1 MSKNLSD
8 AKFWLQDSESY
19 MKNFRQRSLVSFNNK
34 LEKFIDD
41 CLEAHSDS
49 AKLKLWH
56 CFQGSASLC
65 HEISLQLTHSYLN
78 GNWHEYLVFR
88 KLMIVMHDKIFEWIS
103 QIDRHEKNEYS
114 FETMSI
120 GMINHS
126 VLPLVLGGNRLDSL
140 PAFIKLLANP
150 IGRSTPFRP
159 DLTETFEL
167 MVNHKLNKS
176 VLPVIERFEV
186 EGVYEHLAWRYKYCV
201 KASNGV
207 DFGLALVPDE
217 LIAYH
222 LMRESE
228 VEQRLLID
236 EHFVKIQQALDA
248 IRNEKTRGLAIPK
261 LVEALTQL
269 SIVEKLAYETLEVDV
284 NPWMIELTNPESN

>member
-1 MSKNLSD
+1 
-8 AKFWLQDSESY
+8 
-19 MKNFRQRSLVSFNNK
+19 
-34 LEKFIDD
+34 
-41 CLEAHSDS
+41 
-49 AKLKLWH
+49 
-56 CFQGSASLC
+56 
-65 HEISLQLTHSYLN
+65 
-78 GNWHEYLVFR
+78 
-88 KLMIVMHDKIFEWIS
+88 MHDKIFEWIS
-103 QIDRHEKNEYS
+103 QIDRHEKNDYS

-126 VLPLVLGGNRLDSL
+126 VAPLVLGGENRLDSL

-207 DFGLALVPDE
+207 DFGLALVPEE

-222 LMRESE
+222 WMRDSE

-236 EHFVKIQQALDA
+236 ETFLNKIQQALDA
-248 IRNEKTRGLAIPK
+248 IRKSKRPRG
-261 LVEALTQL
+261 VSYTQIGR
-269 SIVEKLAYETLEVDV
+269 SFDPVIYCRKAC
-284 NPWMIELTNPESN
+284 I